1 MFQGV
6 LSGYNI
12 MNAKTDMKDDKHPF
26 KKIKNLSE
34 IILSFCQQ
42 VPSRLRLSPIH
53 QKRRTFLNEE
63 HPEDNAC
70 FQPACKAPYDKVKDE
85 IYYQVLLNPNEFY
98 ERYKVL
104 YLELFYLT
112 DERERE
118 YLDLFNQHLLVKSKE
133 PNLGKVNRAM
143 KDWRKE
149 LLSKKPQRTSTPYL
163 DSELKILEN
172 RRKELIIQC
181 YLYHVILEKVYF
193 KYLGLVDDP
202 ILKKL
207 FSQGLVIYGLVDIY
221 FHYEPL
227 VMDYLHYIGIP
238 LANKYDNSLLL
249 LNEGKHRSYSS
260 PIRAWTLDFN
270 LYRLGILR
278 IRRLMLSLNDIF
290 VLNDLKWWVDTFDP
304 YVRAVMSVVNF
315 LYFFPRFLSHIA
327 MIIKHV
333 FIEQWLTEEAKQLSL
348 WMRFKV
354 QWVRRWEILL
364 RDSLWLANGILNFFV
379 LLGAWGAW
387 SLPINAFFQ
396 FVEVL
401 LNLYLMYDFWA
412 QYRDTLKSLSD
423 DDLFEGVSMDKP
435 RQDFLEDLKKRFLLE
450 EKNRYQRL
458 INSTLVL
465 MSNLFVCAAFI
476 AISVYFPLVGAL
488 LGVLMTF
495 VQLYTRFA
503 WESAR
508 SEIKEPFKLPSVYQ
522 KNPKPN
528 EVSKEPPMP
537 VPGQGVPISNMGLT
551 LP

>member
-1 MFQGV
+1 
-6 LSGYNI
+6 
-12 MNAKTDMKDDKHPF
+12 MNAKTDMRDDKHPF
-26 KKIKNLSE
+26 KKIKNLSVV
-34 IILSFCQQ
+34 ILSFCQQ
-42 VPSRLRLSPIH
+42 VPSRLKFSPIH
-53 QKRRTFLNEE
+53 QKRRTSLNEE
-63 HPEDNAC
+63 HPEDNAS
-70 FQPACKAPYDKVKDE
+70 FQPACKATYEKMKDE

-98 ERYKVL
+98 ERYKTL
-104 YLELFYLT
+104 YLELFYLI
-112 DERERE
+112 DEREKE
-118 YLDLFNQHLLVKSKE
+118 YLELLNQHLINKSKE
-133 PNLGKVNRAM
+133 PNPGKVNRAM
-143 KDWRKE
+143 KDWRKD
-149 LLSKKPQRTSTPYL
+149 LLSKKPQISSTQQTIP
-163 DSELKILEN
+163 ELKILEK

-181 YLYHVILEKVYF
+181 YLYHVILEKIHF

-202 ILKKL
+202 VLKKL

-221 FHYEPL
+221 FHYETG
-227 VMDYLHYIGIP
+227 VMDYLHYIGLP
-238 LANKYDNSLLL
+238 LAIEYDNSLLL
-249 LNEGKHRSYSS
+249 LNDGKHRSYSS
-260 PIRAWTLDFN
+260 SIRSWTMDFN

-333 FIEQWLTEEAKQLSL
+333 FIEQWLTEEAKKLSM

-412 QYRDTLKSLSD
+412 QYHDILKSLSH
-423 DDLFEGVSMDKP
+423 DDLFEGVSMVKP
-435 RQDFLEDLKKRFLLE
+435 KQDFLDDLQKRFLLE
-450 EKNRYQRL
+450 EKNRFQRL
-458 INSTLVL
+458 VNSILVL
-465 MSNLFVCAAFI
+465 ISNLFVCAAFI
-476 AISVYFPLVGAL
+476 IISAYFPLVGAI

-508 SEIKEPFKLPSVYQ
+508 SEIKEPFKLPSVFHKMPTQ
-522 KNPKPN
+522 N
-528 EVSKEPPMP
+528 EISKEELMRAPE
-537 VPGQGVPISNMGLT
+537 QGVTVSDIGLRH
-551 LP
+551 P